1 MIGHLV
7 ARSRARRVPGG
18 AYGYCD
24 TCGCLLRQYR
34 KFLTCEPCQASANE
48 AQEQAALALEQ
59 ARIRSPRLHVASCYL
74 PPKGSIAWSLLGRVV
89 EAL

>member
-7 ARSRARRVPGG
+7 ARARRRNSPGG
-18 AYGYCD
+18 AYGYCPS
-24 TCGCLLRQYR
+24 CGSLLQAYR
-34 KFLTCEPCQASANE
+34 KFLLCPPCQAEANE
-48 AQEQAALALEQ
+48 AKESAALSLGQ